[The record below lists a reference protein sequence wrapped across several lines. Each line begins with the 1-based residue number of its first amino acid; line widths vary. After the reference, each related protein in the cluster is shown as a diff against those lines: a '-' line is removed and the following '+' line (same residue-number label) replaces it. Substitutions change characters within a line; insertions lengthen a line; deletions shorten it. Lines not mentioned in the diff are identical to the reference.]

1 MRHMIVPRQP
11 PRLVTQALL
20 VGLALTIGA
29 GLLLSAA
36 PAGAEPLEESSSGIL
51 GFYGKTD
58 LTTSVKLVL
67 FFSALAL
74 LPGMVVSVTA
84 FTRVAVVLGFLRQ
97 AMGVQ
102 GIPPN
107 PVLMGIA
114 MMLSIYIMSPVFIQ
128 VHSDAIVPL
137 LNNEINEDQAMV
149 RGAAP
154 LRNFMLHHTRQKDLA
169 LFVQLSRQERPQ
181 SSADIPLHVLVPGFL
196 ISELRTA
203 FQIGFTLFLPFLIID
218 MVIASVLMSMGMM
231 MLPPVVVSLPFK
243 ILLFVLVDGWNLVA
257 RGLVAGFS

>member
-1 MRHMIVPRQP
+1 MIAARQSS
-11 PRLVTQALL
+11 RLLARLTLIGL
-20 VGLALTIGA
+20 VLSLGTV
-29 GLLLSAA
+29 LLLAAA
-36 PAGAEPLEESSSGIL
+36 PASAEPTDEEPSGFV
-51 GFYGKTD
+51 GFFGQSD

-67 FFSALAL
+67 FFSGLAL
-74 LPGMVVSVTA
+74 LPGMVISVTA

-97 AMGVQ
+97 AIGVQ

-114 MMLSIYIMSPVFIQ
+114 MMLSLYIMSPVFIQ
-128 VHSDAIVPL
+128 IHESAIVPL
-137 LNNEINEDQAMV
+137 LNAEINEDQAMT
-149 RGAAP
+149 RGAEP
-154 LRNFMLHHTRQKDLA
+154 LRHFMLQHTRQKDLA
-169 LFVQLSRQERPQ
+169 LFVRLAPQERPQ
-181 SSADIPLHVLVPGFL
+181 SPADIPIHVLVPSFL

-203 FQIGFTLFLPFLIID
+203 FQIGFMLFLPFLVID

-257 RGLVAGFS
+257 RGLVTGFAS